1 VANTAAV
8 LNGQAAAV
16 PLGAERRRGLS
27 LPRRLRRNVGA
38 MVGLAILVLV
48 LLLALFA
55 DLIMPY
61 DPLKPYPV
69 NALEPPSA
77 AHLFGTD
84 DIGRDIFSR
93 VIAGSRISFQVAL
106 MVLTVA
112 SAIGVT
118 LGAIAG
124 YYGGLLDEAIMR
136 LADVF
141 FAFPHFLLAM
151 AIVAALGP
159 GITNAMLAIAIV
171 YWPRYARLV
180 RGSILSVKN
189 QTYVEAARALGT
201 TDLRVVS
208 RHILPNAVAPL
219 LVQAT
224 MDAGIAILTTASL
237 SFIGLG
243 AVPPMAEWGAM
254 VAQGRQFITSAWW
267 VPAFP
272 GLAISLTVAG
282 YVFLGDGLR
291 DLLDP
296 QLRNRVAF

>member
-1 VANTAAV
+1 MAEAATALGSHTTV
-8 LNGQAAAV
+8 G
-16 PLGAERRRGLS
+16 PLAPAPRRGLS

-38 MVGLAILVLV
+38 MVGLSILVLV

-61 DPLKPYPV
+61 DPLKPYPLQ
-69 NALEPPSA
+69 ALEAPSA

-84 DIGRDIFSR
+84 DIGRDVFSR

-159 GITNAMLAIAIV
+159 GITNAMLAIAVV

-201 TDLRVVS
+201 TDGRIVL
-208 RHILPNAVAPL
+208 RHILPNAFAPL

-254 VAQGRQFITSAWW
+254 VAQGRQFVTSAWW

-272 GLAISLTVAG
+272 GLAISITVAG